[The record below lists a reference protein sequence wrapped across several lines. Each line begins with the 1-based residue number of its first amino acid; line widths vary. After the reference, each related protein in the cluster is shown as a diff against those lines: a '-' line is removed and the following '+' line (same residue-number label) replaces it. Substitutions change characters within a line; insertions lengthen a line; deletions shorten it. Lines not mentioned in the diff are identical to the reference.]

1 MRVAIG
7 GISHETNTFSSIR
20 TDLTAFQ
27 RRALL
32 RGQPLVETSRGVAN
46 VLGGMVDTALTLG
59 WELMPVLFA
68 SAVPSGR
75 VQRDTFES
83 LTNELVSGIGA
94 AARQP
99 DAPLDGVLLVLHG
112 AMVSEDVADAEGE
125 ILRRLRATVGPN
137 VPIVVVFDLHANLT
151 PAIAEHADVILA
163 YETYPHVDTYT
174 RGSEAV
180 TLLERLHR
188 REFRPVHTLVQVPLL
203 TPLPAQWTEGPTAM
217 RDLTQIAARLRQA
230 SGVVAVVLAA
240 GFPYSDV
247 PDAGLS
253 VLVTTDRD
261 REVGERLARRLADA
275 AWERRALFRPEL
287 TSIAEAVE
295 LAGKASET
303 PVILADVADN
313 PGAGG
318 SGDGTAILEALLAAR
333 FAGAAVGVI
342 ADPETVRQARQLG
355 AGNRGQFQLG
365 GKVDHLHGAT
375 LEVEGLV
382 RSVGDLSFVNRG
394 PMGTGGMTRVGRM
407 AVLEVVRSGAVDDPP
422 VEVIVTEQRTQ
433 VLDPE
438 LFRAAGIEPEQR
450 RALVLKSSV
459 HFRAGFAPI
468 AGTILEVDGP
478 GLSSPDLLALPY
490 RHVRRPIWP
499 LDSDA
504 ELK

>member
-7 GISHETNTFSSIR
+7 GISHETNTFSSIQ
-20 TDLTAFQ
+20 TDLTSFR

-32 RGQPLVETSRGVAN
+32 RGQALVEGSRGAAN
-46 VLGGMVDTALTLG
+46 VLGGMVDTAMALG
-59 WELMPVLFA
+59 WELEPVLFA

-75 VQRDTFES
+75 VQRGTFEA
-83 LTNELVSGIGA
+83 LANELVSGISA
-94 AARQP
+94 AGRDRAT
-99 DAPLDGVLLVLHG
+99 PLDGVLLVLHG
-112 AMVSEDVADAEGE
+112 AMVSEALADAEGE
-125 ILRRLRATVGPN
+125 VLRRVRSAVGPS
-137 VPIVVVFDLHANLT
+137 VPIVAVFDLHANLT
-151 PAIAEHADVILA
+151 PAVAEHADIVLA
-163 YETYPHVDTYT
+163 YETYPHIDTYT

-188 REFRPVHTLVQVPLL
+188 REFRPAHALVQVPLL

-217 RDLTQIAARLRQA
+217 RDLAQIAAQLRQA
-230 SGVVAVVLAA
+230 SGVIAVVLAP

-247 PDAGLS
+247 PDAGMS

-261 REVGERLARRLADA
+261 AEHAQRLARRLAVA
-275 AWERRALFRPEL
+275 AWERRALFRPEV
-287 TSIAEAVE
+287 TSIAEAIE

-355 AGNRGQFQLG
+355 AGNRGQFRLG

-375 LEVEGLV
+375 LEVEARV
-382 RSVGDLSFVNRG
+382 RAIGDLSFVNRG
-394 PMGTGGMTRVGRM
+394 PMGTGGTTRAGRM
-407 AVLEVVRSGAVDDPP
+407 AVLEVVRSGAAGDPP
-422 VEVIVTEQRTQ
+422 VEVIVTEQRVQ

-450 RALVLKSSV
+450 RVLVVKSSV
-459 HFRAGFAPI
+459 HFRAAFAPM
-468 AGTILEVDGP
+468 AGTVLEVDGP

-490 RHVRRPIWP
+490 RNVRRPIWP
-499 LDSDA
+499 LDRDA
-504 ELK
+504 EFE